1 MADAVIDNPIL
12 NSPFD
17 EPERHWKFERDGIT
31 NEIVDGR
38 RVSSYFMPIPKS
50 QRGGDQLQFETEW
63 TSDRIEE
70 NRTINRSRERV
81 GLWRRGGW
89 QGVTPTTRRL
99 LEYWTDPSISPA
111 RTPTLMLSRASGR
124 PHWSAPA
131 SRNGRPLQTRASSI
145 KGHQTRARAHK
156 AKQKLHFPVPRGNRQ
171 VRLWPTPCIAGRRAL
186 RARLTDLRREGDAT
200 AWDACRPW
208 VASILAVV

>member
-31 NEIVDGR
+31 NEVVDGR

-50 QRGGDQLQFETEW
+50 KRGGDQLQFETEW

-70 NRTINRSRERV
+70 NKTINRIRERV

-99 LEYWTDPSISPA
+99 LEYWTDPTRDRKLFFAQIEAAETAIYIGEIINKAAHQDAWISNFL
-111 RTPTLMLSRASGR
+111 RE
-124 PHWSAPA
+124 SADDANPGLFRVA
-131 SRNGRPLQTRASSI
+131 AEDGDR
-145 KGHQTRARAHK
+145 HRAR
-156 AKQKLHFPVPRGNRQ
+156 PSSWR
-171 VRLWPTPCIAGRRAL
+171 C
-186 RARLTDLRREGDAT
+186 
-200 AWDACRPW
+200 
-208 VASILAVV
+208 